1 MKKRIAIL
9 GSTGSIGLN
18 TLNVFDEHHEEL
30 TLVAFAG
37 GSNIDLLEQ
46 QIIKYKPEFVAVADE
61 AKGRELKKRIS
72 GGTEILFGQD
82 SIVKMISNMDAHLV
96 VSAIAGSA
104 GLLPTYE
111 AVRRGISVALANKE
125 ALVCAGNLLIKEA
138 EEKKID
144 ILPIDSE
151 HSAIFQCLQGHPRE
165 DLNRIILTASGGPFQ
180 KLSKKEMAHVTS
192 SQALAHPNW
201 NMGRK
206 ITIDSST
213 LMNKGLEVIE
223 AKWLFDL
230 EPHEITVVIH
240 PQSIIHSM
248 VEYRDGSVIAQ
259 MGIPNMQ
266 VPISYAIF
274 YPKHLTN
281 SLPRLSLAEIST
293 LSFYEPDMDRFP
305 CLGLAF
311 DVISEGGKAPVVLN
325 GANEVAVSYFLKD
338 AISFSSIP
346 KIIKET
352 LNCLEQGPLN
362 TIEEVAETN
371 LWAMKTAN
379 NIISKYFI
387 E

>member
-18 TLNVFDEHHEEL
+18 TLNVFDEHPEEL

-46 QIIKYKPEFVAVADE
+46 QISKYKPEFVAVSDE
-61 AKGRELKKRIS
+61 AKGKELKKRIS
-72 GGTEILFGQD
+72 GGTQILFGQD
-82 SIVKMISNMDAHLV
+82 SIIKMISNIDVHLV

-111 AVRRGISVALANKE
+111 AVRCGISVALANKE

-138 EEKKID
+138 EKNNID

-151 HSAIFQCLQGHPRE
+151 HSAIFQCLQGHNRG
-165 DLNRIILTASGGPFQ
+165 DLRRIILTASGGPFQ
-180 KLSKKEMAHVTS
+180 KFSKKKIAHVTS
-192 SQALAHPNW
+192 SQALSHPNW
-201 NMGRK
+201 NMGK
-206 ITIDSST
+206 KVTIDSAS

-223 AKWLFDL
+223 AKWLFNL
-230 EPHEITVVIH
+230 EPSEITVVIH

-259 MGIPNMQ
+259 MGIPNMR

-274 YPKHLTN
+274 YPKHLIN
-281 SLPRLSLAEIST
+281 SLPFLSLTKIKT

-311 DVISEGGKAPVVLN
+311 DVIREGGKAPVVLN
-325 GANEVAVSYFLKD
+325 GANEIAVSYFLKD
-338 AISFSSIP
+338 AISFTSIP
-346 KIIKET
+346 NVIKET

-362 TIEEVAETN
+362 SIEEVVETN
-371 LWAMKTAN
+371 LWAMKTAE
-379 NIISKYFI
+379 NIITKYFI